1 MKDNVI
7 YNQSD
12 NQVMVKTNGDLIY
25 IVCNKEE
32 QQETV
37 VKRMTTDNCILENYE
52 VWEDEQVISKQWID
66 ASRKPVKHSYGM
78 YSNKFWM
85 PHPASPILSLPKD
98 TYFCA
103 GFGGQY
109 ILIIPSKDMVVVR
122 LGETYME
129 DDKVLENLS
138 EIISFFRD
146 II

>member
-52 VWEDEQVISKQWID
+52 VWEDEQVILTFRVLDDYEIT
-66 ASRKPVKHSYGM
+66 
-78 YSNKFWM
+78 
-85 PHPASPILSLPKD
+85 PK
-98 TYFCA
+98 
-103 GFGGQY
+103 
-109 ILIIPSKDMVVVR
+109 L
-122 LGETYME
+122 
-129 DDKVLENLS
+129 N
-138 EIISFFRD
+138 
-146 II
+146 